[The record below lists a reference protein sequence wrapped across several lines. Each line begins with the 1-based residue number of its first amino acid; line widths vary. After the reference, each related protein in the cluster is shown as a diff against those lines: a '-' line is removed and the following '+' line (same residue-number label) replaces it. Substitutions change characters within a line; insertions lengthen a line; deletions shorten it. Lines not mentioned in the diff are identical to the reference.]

1 LEESIMAT
9 RHLLDPATESAALI
23 FLERAAK
30 LFPIKGTLVF
40 GSRARGNYR
49 PDSDADLAI
58 LMAGSAGDFS
68 MTTYKLGKLVFD
80 VLMETGIEIQPVP
93 IWEDEWEHPETYSN
107 PIFLGN
113 VAREGVR
120 V

>member
-1 LEESIMAT
+1 MAIH
-9 RHLLDPATESAALI
+9 HLLDPATKSAVRI

-30 LFPIKGTLVF
+30 LFPIKGALVF
-40 GSRARGNYR
+40 GSRARGNFR

-58 LMAGSAGDFS
+58 LMAGSNGDFS

-107 PIFLGN
+107 PAFLCN
-113 VAREGVR
+113 VAQEGVR